1 MTNSV
6 KPLTKLCNSYEEI
19 MLEIMCTY
27 PYQIHIKCTYW
38 GLNCND
44 VIKSLVETQSVEE
57 ITKVLNLECL
67 KYGLYK
73 L

>member
-6 KPLTKLCNSYEEI
+6 KPLTKLCSSYEEI

-27 PYQIHIKCTYW
+27 PYKIRIKCTYW

-44 VIKSLVETQSVEE
+44 VIKSLVETKSVEE

-67 KYGLYK
+67 KYGLYE

>member
-6 KPLTKLCNSYEEI
+6 KPLPKLCNSYEEI
-19 MLEIMCTY
+19 MLEIICTY
-27 PYQIHIKCTYW
+27 TYQIHIKCTYW

-44 VIKSLVETQSVEE
+44 VIKSLVETKSVEE